1 MRCGGMRTGMKGKN
15 RRGRTSAVN
24 ERGREG
30 RGTRRKR
37 NGRGAER
44 ADRCLLWT
52 TVKPSMPL
60 AFDNYSRSVLGDVQ
74 KMSVFVL
81 VRTNTPPSS
90 VTHFYKLS

>member
-1 MRCGGMRTGMKGKN
+1 M
-15 RRGRTSAVN
+15 
-24 ERGREG
+24 REG
-30 RGTRRKR
+30 EKGEARDEDEE

-44 ADRCLLWT
+44 ADRCLLRT

-81 VRTNTPPSS
+81 VCMTYE
-90 VTHFYKLS
+90 THVQVS